1 METVIGNAFSCVTQ
15 ENAVNLL
22 EGTADFVSSQLSSGN
37 SDPEVL
43 QNVGASLLHGISNVM
58 TAASTGAKAED
69 EEKES
74 GNEDSEQEAEKKKEK
89 PDKGK
94 VMSLVNHTCHNT
106 IEQ

>member
-1 METVIGNAFSCVTQ
+1 MPILKFCKTSVP
-15 ENAVNLL
+15 
-22 EGTADFVSSQLSSGN
+22 VSY
-37 SDPEVL
+37 
-43 QNVGASLLHGISNVM
+43 HGISNVM

-74 GNEDSEQEAEKKKEK
+74 GNEDSKQEAEKKKGN

-94 VMSLVNHTCHNT
+94 VMSLVNHSCRKT